1 MQNMNADQM
10 EALDRA
16 NGVMEVCINCGDAH
30 FAKSP
35 LCDDC
40 FEADRMM
47 EVKMDSMEIEHVGDN
62 EPIFWEIA

>member
-1 MQNMNADQM
+1 MHDMMTADQM

-16 NGVMEVCINCGDAH
+16 NGVMEVCINCNVEH

-35 LCDDC
+35 LCDAC
-40 FEADRMM
+40 NQAERMM
-47 EVKMDSMEIEHVGDN
+47 EVDAMEPHMIGDN